1 MKIITKYIVS
11 DLVAAYLA
19 RLIIAFLMSYLAD
32 TALVDVDSAC
42 WILDVTIIEI
52 LGEQALHILLS
63 PEAGLGDALVIPLD
77 YFPFLQRE
85 LAQPE
90 PACGW
95 VPEGNGITST
105 VYWPE
110 LGQRCSVNRLHGMH
124 FEYQMATM
132 YALA

>member
-63 PEAGLGDALVIPLD
+63 PEAGLGDALVIPLA
-77 YFPFLQRE
+77 YFPFLQR
-85 LAQPE
+85 
-90 PACGW
+90 
-95 VPEGNGITST
+95 
-105 VYWPE
+105 E